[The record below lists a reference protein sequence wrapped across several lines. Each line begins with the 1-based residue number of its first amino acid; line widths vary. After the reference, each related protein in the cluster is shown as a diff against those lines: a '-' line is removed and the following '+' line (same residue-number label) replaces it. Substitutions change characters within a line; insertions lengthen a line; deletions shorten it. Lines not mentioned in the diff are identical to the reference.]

1 MFPNSFSASVRQRFY
16 VWGGMLL
23 VLAILLL
30 ATDLIH
36 NANLQGFNA
45 DLSKTTNELKTGN
58 VKPDD
63 AKPGD
68 AKPGDAAITEK
79 LTELHNAMLSHAA
92 SNSRNKMMLALL
104 IVFVFAQMIYL
115 EYRWLVKPIIG
126 MSRTFDHLESGIAKP
141 HSQDSL
147 RSASM
152 RRDEVGNLGRVLLRY
167 VGNIAVEKTT
177 TQQTMLNLNERLSE
191 QQEIEK
197 TNEAFRTA
205 IAAIVTKLEDH
216 ANQMSHASSALT
228 VLSSDMNARADETA
242 EVIEQASSQVE
253 GMAISINDFASS
265 ILNMSDQ
272 SMAASQSA
280 KAAKEFAIVAQ
291 DDTRELREAVVMIE
305 EMVQLVSNVANQTNL
320 LALNATIE
328 AARAGENGR
337 GFAVVAS
344 EVKQL
349 AQQTSKATSD
359 AGDRL
364 NAIRSAAD
372 RISNRIVSVASSVTD
387 ISKVASEIAESM
399 RKEGENSRVI
409 SHEITTTANSVL
421 SGAEKVKQVTNL
433 VKDSDAAA
441 ASLANVSDALTNQA
455 DALRNTV
462 KAFIE
467 NDRKRAA

>member
-23 VLAILLL
+23 GLAVLLL

-36 NANLQGFNA
+36 NANLRGFNV
-45 DLSKTTNELKTGN
+45 DLLKTTQELKAGAAKTA
-58 VKPDD
+58 D
-63 AKPGD
+63 ASVV
-68 AKPGDAAITEK
+68 EK
-79 LTELHNAMLSHAA
+79 LTELQSAMLSHAA
-92 SNSRNKMMLALL
+92 SNSRNKMILALL
-104 IVFVFAQMIYL
+104 IVFVFAQMVYL

-126 MSRTFDHLESGIAKP
+126 MSATFDRIDSQDSKTQSQSNLH
-141 HSQDSL
+141 QDSL
-147 RSASM
+147 RTASM

-167 VGNIAVEKTT
+167 VGNIAVEKDNA
-177 TQQTMLNLNERLSE
+177 QQTMLNLNERLSE
-191 QQEIEK
+191 QKEIEK
-197 TNEAFRTA
+197 TNDAFRNA
-205 IAAIVTKLEDH
+205 IAVIVKKLEGH
-216 ANQMSHASSALT
+216 ASQMSRASGALT
-228 VLSSDMNARADETA
+228 VLSSDVNARADETA
-242 EVIEQASSQVE
+242 DVIEKASGQVE

-272 SMAASQSA
+272 SMAASQAAQS
-280 KAAKEFAIVAQ
+280 AKEFSVFAQ

-328 AARAGENGR
+328 AARAGEHGR

-349 AQQTSKATSD
+349 AQQTSQATSD

-364 NAIRSAAD
+364 NAIRTAAD
-372 RISNRIVSVASSVTD
+372 RISNRIVSVASSVSE
-387 ISKVASEIAESM
+387 ISKVASEIAEAM

-409 SHEITTTANSVL
+409 SHEITQTANNVL
-421 SGAEKVKQVTNL
+421 SGAEQVKEVTNL
-433 VKDSDAAA
+433 LKDADSAA
-441 ASLANVSDALTNQA
+441 ASLATVSDALTNEA

-462 KAFIE
+462 EAFIE

>member
-1 MFPNSFSASVRQRFY
+1 MFPNSFSASVRQRLY

-23 VLAILLL
+23 VLAVLLL

-36 NANLQGFNA
+36 NANLQSFNA
-45 DLSKTTNELKTGN
+45 DLLKITNELKAVN
-58 VKPDD
+58 

-68 AKPGDAAITEK
+68 ATVTEK
-79 LTELHNAMLSHAA
+79 LAELQGAMLSHSA
-92 SNSRNKMMLALL
+92 SNSRNKMALALL

-126 MSRTFDHLESGIAKP
+126 MSKTFDQIESEIAKTQS
-141 HSQDSL
+141 HESL

-177 TQQTMLNLNERLSE
+177 TQQTMLNLNERLNE

-197 TNEAFRTA
+197 TNDAFRNA
-205 IAAIVTKLEDH
+205 IATIVAKLEEH
-216 ANQMSHASSALT
+216 ASQMSHASGALT
-228 VLSSDMNARADETA
+228 ILSSDMNARADETA

-272 SMAASQSA
+272 SMAASKAAQS
-280 KAAKEFAIVAQ
+280 AKEFAIVAQ

-364 NAIRSAAD
+364 NAIRTAAD

-409 SHEITTTANSVL
+409 SHEITMTANAVL
-421 SGAEKVKQVTNL
+421 SGAEKVKEVTSL

-441 ASLANVSDALTNQA
+441 ASLAGVSDALTNQA